1 MIVSLRNYFNKNVT
15 EENVNEGRE
24 RRMTKA
30 TRFSLRAL
38 GLGLATILTISS
50 NGMTADAREN
60 RILTSM
66 NVGVGDIINPT
77 DSLVK
82 EVTDGSDL
90 YAKADI
96 DTDTEQNNVTTD
108 DEDETDLVMAN
119 VTQAMNIR
127 VEPNED
133 AEKVG
138 VLYKDC
144 GGRILEQQDGWTK
157 IESGD
162 LVGWAKDEYLLF
174 GEDAVALAEEVGVE
188 LVTSTTDA
196 LRIRKEAND
205 DAEVLAVLTDN
216 SFVDFVEDLGNGWIS
231 VDYNDETGYVKAEYV
246 STDFR
251 IDAGETLAAIKAR
264 EEAEKEAELTKNRGA
279 VSASTDETRLLA
291 ALIQCEAG
299 NQPYEGKV
307 AVGAVVM
314 NRVKSGAYPN
324 TIYDVIY
331 ASGQFT
337 PALNGTVAKVY
348 NSGKIADSCVQAAQA
363 ALNGE
368 TTVGGALH
376 FRRAG
381 NREGY
386 VLGDHVFW

>member
-1 MIVSLRNYFNKNVT
+1 MVVSLRNYFNKNVT

-50 NGMTADAREN
+50 NGITADAREN

-314 NRVKSGAYPN
+314 NRVKSGAYAN
-324 TIYDVIY
+324 TISGVIY

-337 PALNGTVAKVY
+337 PALNGNVDRVY
-348 NSGKIADSCVQAAQA
+348 NGNISDSCIQAAQA

-368 TTVGGALH
+368 TTVGGCTH

-381 NREGY
+381 GHEGQ
-386 VLGDHVFW
+386 VIGDHVFW

>member
-1 MIVSLRNYFNKNVT
+1 MVVSLRNYFNKNVT

-50 NGMTADAREN
+50 NGITADAREN

-90 YAKADI
+90 YAKADL
-96 DTDTEQNNVTTD
+96 DSDTELNNVTTD

-314 NRVKSGAYPN
+314 NRVKSGAYAN
-324 TIYDVIY
+324 TISGVIY

-337 PALNGTVAKVY
+337 PALNGNVDRVY
-348 NSGKIADSCVQAAQA
+348 NGSVSDSCIQAAQA

-368 TTVGGALH
+368 TTVGGCTH

-381 NREGY
+381 GHEGQII
-386 VLGDHVFW
+386 GDHVFW